1 MAPVNHPQQPRI
13 RLLRWLLLLGGTL
26 SLGIGAPGTVVPGL
40 PTTPFVLLAAAC
52 YLRSSERLY
61 RWLITNRVFGPVLE
75 TWRTHRGMT
84 LRAKLVTLT
93 LVWLTLG
100 SAALFLAESLFM
112 KLVLIGIASVK
123 TVFLAR
129 IRTVAAEG

>member
-1 MAPVNHPQQPRI
+1 M
-13 RLLRWLLLLGGTL
+13 
-26 SLGIGAPGTVVPGL
+26 
-40 PTTPFVLLAAAC
+40 
-52 YLRSSERLY
+52 
-61 RWLITNRVFGPVLE
+61 LE

-93 LVWLTLG
+93 LVWLMLG

-123 TVFLAR
+123 TVVLAR

>member
-1 MAPVNHPQQPRI
+1 MQSANHPPKPRAGP
-13 RLLRWLLLLGGTL
+13 LRWILLSIGTL
-26 SLGIGAPGTVVPGL
+26 SLGIGALGTVIPGL
-40 PTTPFVLLAAAC
+40 PTTPFVILAAAC

-84 LRAKLVTLT
+84 LRTKLVTLT
-93 LVWLTLG
+93 LVWLMLG
-100 SAALFLAESLFM
+100 SAALLLAEGLFM

-123 TVFLAR
+123 TVVLAR
-129 IRTVAAEG
+129 IRTVETEG

>member
-1 MAPVNHPQQPRI
+1 MEPIEDPPQPRASP
-13 RLLRWLLLLGGTL
+13 LRWLFLSIGTL
-26 SLGIGAPGTVVPGL
+26 SLGIGALGTVVPGL

-52 YLRSSERLY
+52 YVRSSERLY

-75 TWRTHRGMT
+75 TWRTQRGMT
-84 LRAKLVTLT
+84 LRAKLVTLA
-93 LVWLTLG
+93 LVWLMLG

-123 TVFLAR
+123 TVVLAR